1 MAVIT
6 VIGAG
11 NGAHAL
17 AADCKLGDAEVR
29 MFEFTRYN
37 NKVKGILNSR
47 RIRLEGLEMNY
58 EHFKRS
64 GTAVL
69 DMVTYDM
76 AEAVHGA
83 DHILISV
90 QAQGFQQVF
99 EELAPLLEDG
109 QTVSIFPDNFGS
121 LILRRIMKEKGIKT
135 RVIVAGYDSL
145 VYGARLVEYNNL
157 ETETDVVNITYR
169 ENEIRV
175 DTLPSC
181 DYDEYLKRCKE
192 IPALDDEFA
201 KDVSE
206 FDTLK
211 DLKADL
217 KKKITAEREE
227 TVKRAFED
235 ALMEQVAENITAD
248 VPDAMVEAQ
257 SRQFLDNF
265 KMQLAQ
271 QGLQYVHGF
280 GALQVDLA
288 GLLRDVGQGH
298 AFGQAGTQGG
308 KVPGGAGGIDHHHEV
323 VRAETVDD
331 AVIQHRPLFRQQEA
345 VAATARGE
353 RGQVVAHGGGQRRI
367 GTGAPDAELAH
378 MADIEQTGMLTG
390 MLVLHEDALILD
402 GHQPAR
408 ERRHLGAVG
417 HMPVRERGLEF
428 GHGSFLLSGA
438 APAG

>member
-1 MAVIT
+1 MAQRRRERTAGDHARRGAVFQQERIAVAGGAAAFDAQGQQFLAHFLRAFT
-6 VIGAG
+6 AHIRGGAG
-11 NGAHAL
+11 QHAAHARLGRGVVLVQLVAIEGQTGFQTQGIARAKAHRLDPLIGQQGFPQGLGLSGRHIEFETQLTGVAGAAHQQL
-17 AADCKLGDAEVR
+17 AALP
-29 MFEFTRYN
+29 
-37 NKVKGILNSR
+37 
-47 RIRLEGLEMNY
+47 GL
-58 EHFKRS
+58 
-64 GTAVL
+64 A
-69 DMVTYDM
+69 
-76 AEAVHGA
+76 AEAEIGHVA
-83 DHILISV
+83 
-90 QAQGFQQVF
+90 QA
-99 EELAPLLEDG
+99 A
-109 QTVSIFPDNFGS
+109 
-121 LILRRIMKEKGIKT
+121 
-135 RVIVAGYDSL
+135 
-145 VYGARLVEYNNL
+145 
-157 ETETDVVNITYR
+157 
-169 ENEIRV
+169 
-175 DTLPSC
+175 
-181 DYDEYLKRCKE
+181 
-192 IPALDDEFA
+192 
-201 KDVSE
+201 
-206 FDTLK
+206 
-211 DLKADL
+211 
-217 KKKITAEREE
+217 
-227 TVKRAFED
+227 
-235 ALMEQVAENITAD
+235 
-248 VPDAMVEAQ
+248 
-257 SRQFLDNF
+257 
-265 KMQLAQ
+265 AQ

-345 VAATARGE
+345 VAATARGQ